1 VDRTRSNTLES
12 QQEGFGL
19 DIKKKIIIVRKVNH
33 LRRTLTSPGEAVGSP
48 LSGDFKN
55 KSCRYLSG
63 TFNVLPF
70 TWTN

>member
-1 VDRTRSNTLES
+1 MDRTRSNSLES

-19 DIKKKIIIVRKVNH
+19 DVKKKNLTVRKAKH
-33 LRRTLTSPGEAVGSP
+33 WRSTLTSPKETVGSP
-48 LSGDFKN
+48 LLGDFKN

-63 TFNVLPF
+63 TFEVLPF